1 MPWASHW
8 VPVLCF
14 IPRYQKGGIW
24 MSGATFNPEKAR
36 VPKQQE
42 DVQAPYSPPCSAGL
56 VEPRAGALLW
66 HRPSQAARLPGE
78 TWPQPPNGRGLGGDV
93 MAKACPS
100 QVASSKFS
108 TLGEE
113 SGRKKEAA
121 RLSHL

>member
-1 MPWASHW
+1 MCGGPRVWGDPAASGNSV
-8 VPVLCF
+8 VPRRVQVL
-14 IPRYQKGGIW
+14 R
-24 MSGATFNPEKAR
+24 
-36 VPKQQE
+36 KQQPLSSLFP
-42 DVQAPYSPPCSAGL
+42 QAPYSPPCSAGL

-78 TWPQPPNGRGLGGDV
+78 TWPQAPNGRGLGEDV

-108 TLGEE
+108 TLGEA
-113 SGRKKEAA
+113 SGRRKEAA